1 MSRAKLNTLLIKTP
15 DGIVFSQL
23 LAGPVTRF
31 LAWAIDLACIAVIGG
46 FSGTFL
52 QLLGLVSADFAR
64 ALSIVVYFVFR
75 SVTALLWSGAGAGR
89 RSASACCA

>member
-15 DGIVFSQL
+15 EGIVFSQL

-46 FSGTFL
+46 FSGTLL
-52 QLLGLVSADFAR
+52 QLLGLVSA
-64 ALSIVVYFVFR
+64 
-75 SVTALLWSGAGAGR
+75 GAGR
-89 RSASACCA
+89 LLASVCCA